1 MDALPEVHISF
12 VAGTRYLRFRQNGKK
27 IAETLGPAFLE
38 INILRMSDLQRGI
51 EGSEAQRYNERFVL
65 DPLCSLSGNCDL
77 VANALL
83 LNAVGRGDEQELGGL
98 FADRVFKNAFPVVA
112 ALEAKNV
119 GKDLVPKR
127 GELCPKPKR
136 KGIVFRA
143 GVANEQRLTHLI
155 GQSLFNIRFGVL
167 RLANENKSVIAFN
180 LGYLFDEVSL
190 LDRIMRNLLTDFDQ
204 GRLVPLPTRCYPF
217 EQAGLAH
224 RDVQS
229 GLTIGKCELTM
240 ESAQP

>member
-98 FADRVFKNAFPVVA
+98 FADRVFKTRSTSSPPLRRRTSAKTSYPSA
-112 ALEAKNV
+112 ASFAPSQSVKALSS
-119 GKDLVPKR
+119 
-127 GELCPKPKR
+127 
-136 KGIVFRA
+136 
-143 GVANEQRLTHLI
+143 GVAWLMN
-155 GQSLFNIRFGVL
+155 
-167 RLANENKSVIAFN
+167 
-180 LGYLFDEVSL
+180 
-190 LDRIMRNLLTDFDQ
+190 
-204 GRLVPLPTRCYPF
+204 
-217 EQAGLAH
+217 
-224 RDVQS
+224 
-229 GLTIGKCELTM
+229 
-240 ESAQP
+240 SA

>member
-12 VAGTRYLRFRQNGKK
+12 VAGTHYLRFRQNGKK
-27 IAETLGPAFLE
+27 IAETMGPAFLE

-112 ALEAKNV
+112 ALEANRL
-119 GKDLVPKR
+119 GAAAPT
-127 GELCPKPKR
+127 
-136 KGIVFRA
+136 
-143 GVANEQRLTHLI
+143 ANARSRRLAV
-155 GQSLFNIRFGVL
+155 SLFCTICQSSGSR
-167 RLANENKSVIAFN
+167 IA
-180 LGYLFDEVSL
+180 LCWPG
-190 LDRIMRNLLTDFDQ
+190 
-204 GRLVPLPTRCYPF
+204 
-217 EQAGLAH
+217 
-224 RDVQS
+224 
-229 GLTIGKCELTM
+229 
-240 ESAQP
+240 

>member
-119 GKDLVPKR
+119 GKDLVPSAASFA
-127 GELCPKPKR
+127 PS
-136 KGIVFRA
+136 
-143 GVANEQRLTHLI
+143 
-155 GQSLFNIRFGVL
+155 QSVKAL
-167 RLANENKSVIAFN
+167 S
-180 LGYLFDEVSL
+180 S
-190 LDRIMRNLLTDFDQ
+190 
-204 GRLVPLPTRCYPF
+204 
-217 EQAGLAH
+217 GLAW
-224 RDVQS
+224 
-229 GLTIGKCELTM
+229 LM
-240 ESAQP
+240 NSA